1 MLLAGVV
8 LASLALRLELSTN
21 CSLWLD
27 EAFTAR
33 DASRPWLAVLRGSQ
47 DHPPLLYSLTKVGVL
62 LLGETELGIRAASLA
77 FGCFALLALYWLSI
91 ELGLTERRAIVVV
104 GSLGLTPLFLMS
116 ATEARHYAILM
127 TWITLALSSGLAWL
141 KHAGSLRYLLIF
153 AVSLT
158 LAVLTQHVGLIYA
171 GMVLSVLVAGAV
183 LRYARGRWTPTRA
196 VLLAHLGVLAGVGA
210 ILLRSLTVAS
220 SVSERYRANDARTAL
235 SFNSALFDEIRREF
249 AWTASSD
256 AWADYGQPLLAC
268 AGLALLFRRARGPAL
283 AVLAVFVLPLTVLL
297 FLKSR
302 HFVVPRYAAPSF
314 VLYHL
319 VSWVAL
325 LEIADALG
333 RVAKRSLPQ
342 IRVASRL
349 ALILLAAPF
358 FSRAAEYPRGYSAGR
373 FHYRGLQSYFV
384 DNLAEDTV
392 LVGFLGGWAKRLMSF
407 YPIGSDIV
415 ELERFEPVSGYS
427 RYLIAEFHVGAR
439 NPERQKQ
446 LERLVRKHFKIS
458 AAEWRALPLVDLP
471 GSKYQPPVRAR
482 LVFLPEKLERA
493 SHDEAH

>member
-33 DASRPWLAVLRGSQ
+33 DASRPWLEVLRGSQ
-47 DHPPLLYSLTKVGVL
+47 DHPPLLYTLTKVSVL

-77 FGCFALLALYWLSI
+77 FGCFALLALYWLCV
-91 ELGLTERRAIVVV
+91 ELGLTARRAIVVV
-104 GSLGLTPLFLMS
+104 GSFGLTPLFLMS

-127 TWITLALSSGLAWL
+127 TWVTLALSSGLAWL

-171 GMVLSVLVAGAV
+171 GTVLAVLFAGAV
-183 LRYARGRWTPTRA
+183 VQYARGRWTPTRA
-196 VLLAHLGVLAGVGA
+196 ALLGHLALLAGVGVMLSWSA
-210 ILLRSLTVAS
+210 SVAS
-220 SVSERYRANDARTAL
+220 SVSGRYGEDEAVIAL
-235 SFNSALFDEIRREF
+235 SFNSALFDEIRQKF
-249 AWTASSD
+249 AWTASPE

-268 AGLALLFRRARGPAL
+268 AGLALLFRRARMAS
-283 AVLAVFVLPLTVLL
+283 LAVFAVLVLPLALLL

-302 HFVVPRYAAPSF
+302 HFVIPRYAAPSF

-325 LEIADALG
+325 FEIADALG
-333 RVAKRSLPQ
+333 QAAKRSFPRV
-342 IRVASRL
+342 RVASRL
-349 ALILLAAPF
+349 SLIVLVVPF
-358 FSRAAEYPRGYSAGR
+358 FSRAAEYPRGFSAGR

-392 LVGFLGGWAKRLMSF
+392 LVGFLGGVARRVMRY
-407 YPIGSDIV
+407 YPVGRDIV

-446 LERLVRKHFKIS
+446 LERLVRKHFRIS
-458 AAEWRALPLVDLP
+458 AAEWRALPLVELP

-493 SHDEAH
+493 SHDEGH